1 MIDLSVLGF
10 MVRLFSNARLISKA
24 LITSILVSLSAFAVA
39 QVMGGYGGYG
49 GGMQGVNPQGINPQM
64 MGGGIGGATGIIGL
78 GVGLG
83 GDAGLGEQGDL
94 DVSAGAAAIPA
105 LGTATQPK
113 PKTLPL
119 PPNEFQKFVLQTT
132 GQAYPLFGSSFFEN
146 TLNNITDPNRL
157 AVGDDY
163 TLGVGDELLVR
174 VWGSINLNTRVTVDR
189 KGEIALP
196 KLGTTKVA
204 GLKASQIEPTVRTLL
219 AQNYKDFKVSVVP
232 GRLRR
237 ITVYVVGQARN
248 PGSYT
253 LNSESTLTS
262 GLFASGG
269 PNATGSIRRVQLMRQ
284 GNVIAEFDL
293 YSFLNRGDK
302 SSDLRLLDGDVLVYP
317 KAIGHLALVGKVNA
331 PGVFEIKDP
340 TETLGDFLNLAGGM
354 PVVADPRRAT
364 LERLSPSAAVPRRL
378 EEFALD
384 AQGLKKPVSNGDVVS
399 VLPIVPELANVVT
412 LRGSVA
418 QPARYAWK
426 SGMRVSDI
434 ITGYSV
440 LKSAESLRR
449 QNELLFDGFEQER
462 AARARIRVPTDL
474 GLERRAM
481 LKESRDLAAAQTEL
495 ATAANAGHP
504 PEAAATLYPN
514 SPAALAAG
522 LGSLGGTGQNSPSS
536 GSQGGRFAGGPG
548 EGSGVGQGMGQ
559 DIAQGVG
566 PVVVN
571 QAESLLDRIGKSIEE
586 VNLDYAVI
594 ERVEP
599 EGLRVLLLPFSIVNV
614 LADPNSP
621 DNLTLQAGDIITVFS
636 DRDLNL
642 PQGKRRIFVRIEGE
656 VKQPGVYQ
664 VMPGER
670 LSNIL
675 QKAGGTTSDSY
686 LFGMGVY
693 RASVKQAQRENLE
706 KLVRR
711 VEQESS
717 AAVASALQSVGASSE
732 ASVIQ
737 ARAAAL
743 QQSRQDALQRLRA
756 IRPEGRVTL
765 SLKPD
770 STLEVAQI
778 PDLRLFQGDR
788 IYVPARPDFVYIYG
802 AVNTEAA
809 LIYQKNAEV
818 SHYLKLAGVTSGADS
833 DAVIL
838 LRADGS
844 ALSNPPSFWGNE
856 VLKTVV
862 MPGDT
867 IVMPEKVDRESKWS
881 VFVRNS
887 KDITQTLFQL
897 GLGAAALKTLR
908 Q

>member
-1 MIDLSVLGF
+1 
-10 MVRLFSNARLISKA
+10 
-24 LITSILVSLSAFAVA
+24 
-39 QVMGGYGGYG
+39 MGGYGGYG
-49 GGMQGVNPQGINPQM
+49 GGMQGMNPQM
-64 MGGGIGGATGIIGL
+64 VGGGVVGGPGIGVGSALGGGTGV
-78 GVGLG
+78 VGLG
-83 GDAGLGEQGDL
+83 LGLGGEAGLTEQGDL
-94 DVSAGAAAIPA
+94 DGPGSPAAVPIAGS
-105 LGTATQPK
+105 GTQIK
-113 PKTLPL
+113 PKTQPL

-163 TLGVGDELLVR
+163 TLGVGDELLIR
-174 VWGSINLNTRVTVDR
+174 VWGSINLNARVTVDR

-204 GLKASQIEPTVRTLL
+204 GLKSSQIEPTIRTLL
-219 AQNYKDFKVSVVP
+219 SQNYKDFKVSVVP

-269 PNATGSIRRVQLMRQ
+269 PNPTGSIRRVQLMRQ

-317 KAIGHLALVGKVNA
+317 KAVGHLALVGKVNA
-331 PGVFEIKDP
+331 PGVFEIKDA
-340 TETLGDFLNLAGGM
+340 TETIGDFLNLAGGM

-384 AQGLKKPVSNGDVVS
+384 AQGLRKPVSNGDVVS

-418 QPARYAWK
+418 QPARFAWK
-426 SGMRVSDI
+426 AGMRVSDI

-440 LKSAESLRR
+440 LKSGESLRR

-462 AARARIRVPTDL
+462 AMRARTRVPTDL
-474 GLERRAM
+474 GLDRKAM
-481 LKESRDLAAAQTEL
+481 RNESRDLLEYSKDV
-495 ATAANAGHP
+495 AANGNLARP
-504 PEAAATLYPN
+504 PD
-514 SPAALAAG
+514 AAG
-522 LGSLGGTGQNSPSS
+522 NALTAIA
-536 GSQGGRFAGGPG
+536 GSQIGTRRFN
-548 EGSGVGQGMGQ
+548 EGQGLPP
-559 DIAQGVG
+559 QGLQTTS
-566 PVVVN
+566 N
-571 QAESLLDRIGKSIEE
+571 DSNLAESLLERIGRSIEE

-599 EGLRVLLLPFSIVNV
+599 EGLRVVVLPFSLANL
-614 LADPNSP
+614 LADRGSP
-621 DNLTLQAGDIITVFS
+621 DNLTLQAGDVITVFS
-636 DRDLNL
+636 NSDLQI

-656 VKQPGVYQ
+656 VNRPGVYQ

-670 LSNIL
+670 LVSL
-675 QKAGGTTSDSY
+675 LKRVGGLTSDSY
-686 LFGMGVY
+686 LFGLGMY
-693 RASVKQAQRENLE
+693 RDSVKQNQRENLD
-706 KLVRR
+706 KIVRT
-711 VEQESS
+711 VEQESAGS
-717 AAVASALQSVGASSE
+717 VAAVGQSVGASSD
-732 ASVIQ
+732 ALAFQ
-737 ARAAAL
+737 GRNAAL
-743 QQSRQDALQRLRA
+743 QKTRLDAIQRLKA
-756 IRPEGRVTL
+756 IRPEGRISL
-765 SLKPD
+765 NLKPD
-770 STLEVAQI
+770 LGLELSSI
-778 PDLRLFQGDR
+778 PDLQLASGDR
-788 IYVPARPDFVYIYG
+788 IFIPARPDFVYVFG
-802 AVNTEAA
+802 AVNTESA
-809 LIYQKNAEV
+809 LIYRKNADV
-818 SHYLKLAGVTSGADS
+818 ASYLKVAGATAGADT

-844 ALSNPPSFWGNE
+844 AVSSQANVWGNP

-867 IVMPEKVDRESKWS
+867 IVLPEKLDRESNWS
-881 VFVRNS
+881 FVLRNS

>member
-1 MIDLSVLGF
+1 MVRFLSKLGLSVRASIAAIL
-10 MVRLFSNARLISKA
+10 VLFSAI
-24 LITSILVSLSAFAVA
+24 AVA
-39 QVMGGYGGYG
+39 QVMGGYGGG
-49 GGMQGVNPQGINPQM
+49 AQGINPQM
-64 MGGGIGGATGIIGL
+64 LGGAGAGGLGGGFGGGMGIGGATGVIGL
-78 GVGLG
+78 GMGFG
-83 GDAGLGEQGDL
+83 GDSGSIEQAEAQDRLLGLTGDGKPNS
-94 DVSAGAAAIPA
+94 DSKEKSAKG
-105 LGTATQPK
+105 QP
-113 PKTLPL
+113 LL
-119 PPNEFQKFVLQTT
+119 PNEFQKYVLQTT
-132 GQAYPLFGSSFFEN
+132 GQAYQLFGASFFEN
-146 TLNNITDPNRL
+146 TLNNVTDPNRL

-163 TLGVGDELLVR
+163 TLGVGDELFIR
-174 VWGSINLNTRVTVDR
+174 AWGSINLNARVTVDR

-196 KLGTTKVA
+196 RLGITKVA
-204 GLKASQIEPTVRTLL
+204 GLKAGQIEPTIRALL
-219 AQNYKDFKVSVVP
+219 AQNYKDFKLSVVP

-269 PNATGSIRRVQLMRQ
+269 PNPTGSIRRVQLMRQ

-293 YSFLNRGDK
+293 YSFLSRGNK

-317 KAIGHLALVGKVNA
+317 KAIGHIALVGKVNS

-340 TETLGDFLNLAGGM
+340 TETLGDFMNLAGGV
-354 PVVADPRRAT
+354 PIVADPRRAT
-364 LERLSPSAAVPRRL
+364 LERLNPSAAIPRRL

-384 AQGLKKPVSNGDVVS
+384 VQGLKKPVVNGDVVS

-418 QPARYAWK
+418 QPAKYAWR

-462 AARARIRVPTDL
+462 SSRARLRMPPDL
-474 GLERRAM
+474 ALERKAQI
-481 LKESRDLAAAQTEL
+481 KENKEAAEAQKEMAAA
-495 ATAANAGHP
+495 ASAGRPADAASNAAANSAAGLFGGLGGMG
-504 PEAAATLYPN
+504 ALGPN
-514 SPAALAAG
+514 SPSAA
-522 LGSLGGTGQNSPSS
+522 
-536 GSQGGRFAGGPG
+536 SQGGRFPEPGPGPVGGLGEGFGSGGPG
-548 EGSGVGQGMGQ
+548 GFTGGT
-559 DIAQGVG
+559 
-566 PVVVN
+566 N
-571 QAESLLDRIGKSIEE
+571 QTSNLLDRIGKSIEE

-594 ERVEP
+594 ERIDP
-599 EGLRVLLLPFSIVNV
+599 AGLRVSVLPFSIANV
-614 LADPNSP
+614 LADANSP
-621 DNLTLQAGDIITVFS
+621 DNQTLQAGDIITVFS
-636 DRDLNL
+636 DRDLQI
-642 PQGKRRIFVRIEGE
+642 PQGKRRVFVRIEGE
-656 VKQPGVYQ
+656 VNRPGVYQ
-664 VMPGER
+664 VLPGER
-670 LSNIL
+670 LISVL

-686 LFGMGVY
+686 LFGMGIY
-693 RASVKQAQRENLE
+693 RESVKQNQRENLE

-717 AAVASALQSVGASSE
+717 GAVAAASQSVGASSDPG
-732 ASVIQ
+732 SFQ
-737 ARAAAL
+737 ARSAAL
-743 QQSRQDALQRLRA
+743 QQARQDAIQRLRM

-765 SLKPD
+765 SLKADPELD
-770 STLEVAQI
+770 TQQI

-809 LIYQKNAEV
+809 LIYRKNADV
-818 SHYLKLAGVTSGADS
+818 ASYLKLAGVTAGADG

-844 ALSNPPSFWGNE
+844 AVSNVASFWGNE

-897 GLGAAALKTLR
+897 GLAAAAIKTLR

>member
-1 MIDLSVLGF
+1 M
-10 MVRLFSNARLISKA
+10 RRSNALSWQNVFPINLRSKA
-24 LITSILVSLSAFAVA
+24 YVALGLLAFSALAIA
-39 QVMGGYGGYG
+39 QGMGGYGSYG
-49 GGMQGVNPQGINPQM
+49 SGSVQGINPQLI
-64 MGGGIGGATGIIGL
+64 GGGLAGGL
-78 GVGLG
+78 GGTSVIGFGLGLGLG
-83 GDAGLGEQGDL
+83 GDAGLAEQADPE
-94 DVSAGAAAIPA
+94 SPAGSTVP
-105 LGTATQPK
+105 LPPGTATQSK

-132 GQAYPLFGSSFFEN
+132 GQAYPLFGASFFEN

-163 TLGVGDELLVR
+163 TLGVGDELLIR
-174 VWGSINLNTRVTVDR
+174 VWGSINLNARVTVDR
-189 KGEIALP
+189 KGEVALP

-219 AQNYKDFKVSVVP
+219 SQNYKDFKVSVVP

-269 PNATGSIRRVQLMRQ
+269 PNSAGSIRRVQLMRQ

-293 YSFLNRGDK
+293 YRFLNRGDK

-317 KAIGHLALVGKVNA
+317 KALGHLALVGKVNA

-340 TETLGDFLNLAGGM
+340 TETLGDFLDLAGGL

-364 LERLSPSAAVPRRL
+364 REHLNPNSAVPRRL

-384 AQGLKKPVSNGDVVS
+384 AQGLKKTVTNGDVVS
-399 VLPIVPELANVVT
+399 VSPIVPELANVVT

-418 QPARYAWK
+418 QPARFAWK

-462 AARARIRVPTDL
+462 AARARIRLPADL
-474 GLERRAM
+474 GLERKAFV
-481 LKESRDLAAAQTEL
+481 KESKEL
-495 ATAANAGHP
+495 AEAQKEIAANSNAGRVTD
-504 PEAAATLYPN
+504 ATPTNTLGQQ
-514 SPAALAAG
+514 SAVGAGLAG
-522 LGSLGGTGQNSPSS
+522 LGGLGLNSPIST
-536 GSQGGRFAGGPG
+536 SQGGRFADGQ
-548 EGSGVGQGMGQ
+548 GVGQGIGS
-559 DIAQGVG
+559 GG
-566 PVVVN
+566 VN
-571 QAESLLDRIGKSIEE
+571 QIERVLDRIGNAIEE

-594 ERVEP
+594 ERVESI
-599 EGLRVLLLPFSIVNV
+599 GLRVSVLPFSIGNV
-614 LADPNSP
+614 LADPKSP

-636 DRDLNL
+636 DGDLPL

-656 VKQPGVYQ
+656 VARPGVYQ
-664 VMPGER
+664 VLPGER
-670 LSNIL
+670 LSDIF

-686 LFGMGVY
+686 LFGIGIY

-732 ASVIQ
+732 PGVFQ

-743 QQSRQDALQRLRA
+743 QQSRQDAIQR
-756 IRPEGRVTL
+756 IKSIQPEGRVTL

-770 STLEVAQI
+770 TALAVTQI
-778 PDLRLFQGDR
+778 PDLRLFQSDR
-788 IYVPARPDFVYIYG
+788 IFVPPRPDFVYVYG
-802 AVNTEAA
+802 SVNTEAA
-809 LIYQKNAEV
+809 LIYQANANV
-818 SHYLKLAGVTSGADS
+818 AHYLKLAGVTSGADS
-833 DAVIL
+833 DSVIL

-844 ALSNPPSFWGNE
+844 AMSNSASFWGDE
-856 VLKTVV
+856 ILKTIV

-867 IVMPEKVDRESKWS
+867 IVMPEKVDKESRWS
-881 VFVRNS
+881 AVVRNS

>member
-1 MIDLSVLGF
+1 
-10 MVRLFSNARLISKA
+10 
-24 LITSILVSLSAFAVA
+24 
-39 QVMGGYGGYG
+39 
-49 GGMQGVNPQGINPQM
+49 
-64 MGGGIGGATGIIGL
+64 
-78 GVGLG
+78 
-83 GDAGLGEQGDL
+83 
-94 DVSAGAAAIPA
+94 
-105 LGTATQPK
+105 
-113 PKTLPL
+113 
-119 PPNEFQKFVLQTT
+119 
-132 GQAYPLFGSSFFEN
+132 
-146 TLNNITDPNRL
+146 
-157 AVGDDY
+157 
-163 TLGVGDELLVR
+163 
-174 VWGSINLNTRVTVDR
+174 
-189 KGEIALP
+189 
-196 KLGTTKVA
+196 
-204 GLKASQIEPTVRTLL
+204 
-219 AQNYKDFKVSVVP
+219 
-232 GRLRR
+232 
-237 ITVYVVGQARN
+237 
-248 PGSYT
+248 
-253 LNSESTLTS
+253 
-262 GLFASGG
+262 
-269 PNATGSIRRVQLMRQ
+269 MRQ

-317 KAIGHLALVGKVNA
+317 KAVGHLALVGKVNA

-481 LKESRDLAAAQTEL
+481 LKESREL
-495 ATAANAGHP
+495 AEAQKEMITAANAGRP
-504 PEAAATLYPN
+504 PEAAATLSPN

-522 LGSLGGTGQNSPSS
+522 LGSLGGAGQNSPSS
-536 GSQGGRFAGGPG
+536 GSQGGRFPGGPG
-548 EGSGVGQGMGQ
+548 EGSGAGQGTGQ
-559 DIAQGVG
+559 DMGQGVG
-566 PVVVN
+566 PGGIN
-571 QAESLLDRIGKSIEE
+571 QAASLLDRIGKGIEE
-586 VNLDYAVI
+586 VNLDYAVVERI
-594 ERVEP
+594 EPV
-599 EGLRVLLLPFSIVNV
+599 GLRVSVLPFSISNV

-621 DNLTLQAGDIITVFS
+621 DNLTLQAGDVITVFS

-642 PQGKRRIFVRIEGE
+642 PQAKRRVFVRIEGE
-656 VKQPGVYQ
+656 VNRPGVYQ

-670 LSNIL
+670 LTNIL
-675 QKAGGTTSDSY
+675 QKAGGTTPDSY
-686 LFGMGVY
+686 LFGMGIY
-693 RASVKQAQRENLE
+693 RESVKQNQRENLE

-717 AAVASALQSVGASSE
+717 GAVAAASQSVGASSD
-732 ASVIQ
+732 AGSYQ

-743 QQSRQDALQRLRA
+743 QQARQDAIQRLRM

-770 STLEVAQI
+770 PTLQVAQI

-788 IYVPARPDFVYIYG
+788 IFVPARPDFVYVYG
-802 AVNTEAA
+802 AVNTESA

-818 SHYLKLAGVTSGADS
+818 AHYLKLGGVTAGADS

-844 ALSNPPSFWGNE
+844 AVSNQASFWGNE